1 MTLQLSILNFLIN
14 EENFIFFFISVPCL
28 FAVVLFGSREEKEIE
43 RGEGSPRHIIYS
55 GDGNFSLTSF
65 LLTTALN

>member
-1 MTLQLSILNFLIN
+1 MASPYIDFLESKIIGSKPNF
-14 EENFIFFFISVPCL
+14 